1 MTLSPD
7 HSFAMVAKVSLRID
21 IAVKGDGR
29 DPEFPAQFRDR
40 CVPVG
45 HGRLDRANL
54 GLCQG
59 ECPPAF
65 ASSRSRSRRL
75 KPSHG
80 PLADK
85 LAFEFGEC
93 GKDAEGQ
100 TAGCGCR
107 VDRGALAGEDLQA
120 NATVGEHGDGLHQVM
135 QAAAQP
141 VEFPNDEDITF
152 A

>member
-7 HSFAMVAKVSLRID
+7 HSFAIVAKVSLRID
-21 IAVKGDGR
+21 IAVKGDGD

-40 CVPVG
+40 CVPVS

-65 ASSRSRSRRL
+65 ASSRSRRL

-80 PLADK
+80 P
-85 LAFEFGEC
+85 
-93 GKDAEGQ
+93 
-100 TAGCGCR
+100 
-107 VDRGALAGEDLQA
+107 RG
-120 NATVGEHGDGLHQVM
+120 
-135 QAAAQP
+135 
-141 VEFPNDEDITF
+141 
-152 A
+152 

>member
-1 MTLSPD
+1 MPSSL
-7 HSFAMVAKVSLRID
+7 HSSETDVSRCAMAAWIVRTW
-21 IAVKGDGR
+21 
-29 DPEFPAQFRDR
+29 
-40 CVPVG
+40 
-45 HGRLDRANL
+45 

-65 ASSRSRSRRL
+65 ASPRSRRL

-85 LAFEFGEC
+85 LAFEFGER

-100 TAGCGCR
+100 TAGRGCR

-120 NATVGEHGDGLHQVM
+120 DATVGEHGDGLHQVM

>member
-1 MTLSPD
+1 M
-7 HSFAMVAKVSLRID
+7 
-21 IAVKGDGR
+21 
-29 DPEFPAQFRDR
+29 
-40 CVPVG
+40 G

-59 ECPPAF
+59 EGPPAF
-65 ASSRSRSRRL
+65 ASSRSRRL

-85 LAFEFGEC
+85 LAFEFGER

-107 VDRGALAGEDLQA
+107 VDRGALAGEDIQA